1 MSQNSII
8 TNHCGATEMPRPTNS
23 VLQMVQTPINST
35 KLKRFLS
42 VYENDDAKTA
52 FLLLINHIA
61 IFKLVKVIADSFI
74 FLYSTRYYM
83 INQVADAGLV
93 SRLLPHTSLLSA
105 QLVNNTSL
113 PSGAV
118 VLSLSLSSSLVTA
131 AQLLQY

>member
-52 FLLLINHIA
+52 FLRLINHITV
-61 IFKLVKVIADSFI
+61 FKLVKVIADSFI
-74 FLYSTRYYM
+74 FLYSIRYYM

-118 VLSLSLSSSLVTA
+118 VLSLSLSPHHL
-131 AQLLQY
+131 